1 MMKVKIC
8 FQCGQAC
15 SITAAGLELLYSHLI
30 QEHQLTAEAAGDAVD
45 LATIEDRPE
54 VLPVP
59 LPRCS

>member
-8 FQCGQAC
+8 PQCGQAF
-15 SITAAGLELLYSHLI
+15 SLTAAGLELLYTHLI
-30 QEHQLTAEAAGDAVD
+30 QEHQMTAEAASDAVG
-45 LATIEDRPE
+45 LATIEERPE